1 MNKSVVILKNL
12 NYLLLR
18 KTFKSTK
25 WKKKHFGSGKGYAKH
40 EVK

>member
-25 WKKKHFGSGKGYAKH
+25 WKKKSILALEKDMQNMK
-40 EVK
+40 